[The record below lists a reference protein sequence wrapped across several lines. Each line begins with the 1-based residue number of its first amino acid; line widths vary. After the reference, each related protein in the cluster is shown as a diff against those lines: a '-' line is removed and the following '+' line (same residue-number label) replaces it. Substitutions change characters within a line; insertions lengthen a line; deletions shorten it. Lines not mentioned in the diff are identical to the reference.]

1 MSIEGD
7 ISSTFTTSEITFF
20 VIGMILCLF
29 IVEAEVGQCL
39 MNWSEKFFK
48 IYLNYEIARIIIAA
62 ATM

>member
-7 ISSTFTTSEITFF
+7 ISSAFTTSEITFF

-39 MNWSEKFFK
+39 MNWSKKFFK
-48 IYLNYEIARIIIAA
+48 IYLNYEIARIIIVA